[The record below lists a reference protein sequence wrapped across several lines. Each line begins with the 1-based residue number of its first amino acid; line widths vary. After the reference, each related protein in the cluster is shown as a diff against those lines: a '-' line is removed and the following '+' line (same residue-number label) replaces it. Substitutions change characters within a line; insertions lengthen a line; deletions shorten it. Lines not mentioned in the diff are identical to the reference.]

1 MIDWMALNGINAPL
15 MPLGHLAIQRLML
28 RDYGMTDMDW
38 TPGPGFLSW
47 ARMGNLQKWA
57 GPPSNDWVVR
67 QLDLGIQV
75 AQLGILFTKKSRP
88 SPQDFWPIIYWQ
100 YSSRILTIKS

>member
-1 MIDWMALNGINAPL
+1 MQWFDFSRWERMIDWMALNGINAPL

-75 AQLGILFTKKSRP
+75 AQFGILFTKN
-88 SPQDFWPIIYWQ
+88 QDYLRKIFGQ
-100 YSSRILTIKS
+100 